1 MFQAQTFLPV
11 SQLDL
16 GFILM
21 EGNFKLPKRVFI
33 HFVLFHASLHCK
45 VFCKNAIFC
54 FVLVQHLV

>member
-21 EGNFKLPKRVFI
+21 EDNFKLPKRVFTY
-33 HFVLFHASLHCK
+33 FETVSTKMLFFFFFFLALC
-45 VFCKNAIFC
+45 
-54 FVLVQHLV
+54 L